1 MDIHLD
7 LDLIKNAQAMDQDL
21 DNKSLL
27 ALCLV
32 LLKQVQPYVTD
43 FEAQES
49 KFMQNMSQMQSQ
61 FLNNNEQSDGN
72 TQQSSIIGG
81 IMNSNIT
88 NLDDG
93 KRQNHSSVM
102 THNETAATNRGNH
115 SSMMQ

>member
-1 MDIHLD
+1 MVFLLSDFIDGLIGDDQQLIAEENSPHMDIHLD

-49 KFMQNMSQMQSQ
+49 KFM
-61 FLNNNEQSDGN
+61 
-72 TQQSSIIGG
+72 
-81 IMNSNIT
+81 
-88 NLDDG
+88 
-93 KRQNHSSVM
+93 
-102 THNETAATNRGNH
+102 
-115 SSMMQ
+115 